1 MTEAT
6 KGRGCKFSPNMDT
19 LSGAF
24 IVDDAADH
32 RCEKSDN
39 KSEQSLTT
47 QTLCQICQ
55 ISFHQCSVADHSK

>member
-24 IVDDAADH
+24 NVDAADH
-32 RCEKSDN
+32 RCDKMKISRN
-39 KSEQSLTT
+39 KVGQ
-47 QTLCQICQ
+47 
-55 ISFHQCSVADHSK
+55 HSHFVRFVRFLFINVM

>member
-32 RCEKSDN
+32 RCEKVIISQN
-39 KSEQSLTT
+39 K
-47 QTLCQICQ
+47 
-55 ISFHQCSVADHSK
+55 V